1 MEMKISLDVGNI
13 SGMKSSKKG
22 VDKMLR
28 ELLESR
34 VKSKELKIKRRKLED
49 ESRRSNNPIKVSERD
64 SRDHGGEKSFH
75 N

>member
-1 MEMKISLDVGNI
+1 MKN
-13 SGMKSSKKG
+13 SKKG

-49 ESRRSNNPIKVSERD
+49 ESRRSNNSTKKVPERELPKIE
-64 SRDHGGEKSFH
+64 SILQI
-75 N
+75 

>member
-1 MEMKISLDVGNI
+1 
-13 SGMKSSKKG
+13 
-22 VDKMLR
+22 MLR

-49 ESRRSNNPIKVSERD
+49 ESRRSNNPIKVPERD

>member
-1 MEMKISLDVGNI
+1 MKN
-13 SGMKSSKKG
+13 SKKG

-49 ESRRSNNPIKVSERD
+49 ESRRSNNSTKKVPERE
-64 SRDHGGEKSFH
+64 RRPWRGEKFSQLKDMIFEIKEIH
-75 N
+75 